1 MNGAKSTPNAGRKG
15 VAGTKE
21 GGVLVHE
28 VNEVYIY
35 IPTEL
40 SAAGFELK
48 IAGSV
53 KIKDSDKASMVRIN
67 WNPTLCCGLRYQW
80 KVTIL
85 IVQ

>member
-1 MNGAKSTPNAGRKG
+1 MNGVKKPFTPNPEGKSS
-15 VAGTKE
+15 KE
-21 GGVLVHE
+21 GGVLVYV

-53 KIKDSDKASMVRIN
+53 KVKDSSKVCIN
-67 WNPTLCCGLRYQW
+67 WN
-80 KVTIL
+80 
-85 IVQ
+85 